1 MKKGNTMRCGMHR
14 QLIIRQS
21 EQIFMKYIGHTMRN
35 VELYLMEWYTVN
47 VVVRDKC
54 EIYEKTE
61 GDSYETRYS

>member
-1 MKKGNTMRCGMHR
+1 
-14 QLIIRQS
+14 
-21 EQIFMKYIGHTMRN
+21 
-35 VELYLMEWYTVN
+35 MEWYTVN